1 MLYMSDLIDPTID
14 LFLYDLKNALN
25 TSKNDID
32 KNENRFKA
40 RLPDD
45 NVKFQDN
52 EIETAYLE
60 LTDPIQPDFQ
70 PNNKNLQGYFYA
82 VRLNDTY
89 GLQLQCSLNNKIDP
103 QSVDQFTIIKTEIEQ
118 KLDLN
123 HNPAT
128 IGKTWLL
135 SGYLPQNPQLA
146 PETIA
151 LKSYQALVKDGKST
165 DLYGQGIFLEGNLF
179 EFWKINSISSHQNNH
194 FIVAIFPNK
203 HQLDKFI
210 DFYKDWMGLFCFRH
224 KISWAYQQSRSIKE
238 SLVEHYKRVDDHR
251 IILDQNKQ
259 DLILNKSLNNI
270 QSVLNKYTL
279 DLLKLSFQKQV
290 ISINLVNYQTR
301 LAIILEEA
309 EKSNNLQFFNNKSFP
324 CNIPILKSYIVPI
337 ILVIVFGLF
346 TVLVQRFVLR
356 SGVK

>member
-60 LTDPIQPDFQ
+60 LTDPIQPDFK

-89 GLQLQCSLNNKIDP
+89 GLQLQCSLNNKIAP

-118 KLDLN
+118 ELDLN

-179 EFWKINSISSHQNNH
+179 EFWKINSISSSAHQNNH

-203 HQLDKFI
+203 YQLDKFI

-224 KISWAYQQSRSIKE
+224 KIDWSYHQSRLIKGT
-238 SLVEHYKRVDDHR
+238 LVECYKRVEENR
-251 IILDQNKQ
+251 AILAQKNQNLMLKK
-259 DLILNKSLNNI
+259 LLNNI
-270 QSVLNKYTL
+270 QNVLNKYTL

-290 ISINLVNYQTR
+290 AGEN
-301 LAIILEEA
+301 AIAIYDELW
-309 EKSNNLQFFNNKSFP
+309 SQL
-324 CNIPILKSYIVPI
+324 
-337 ILVIVFGLF
+337 
-346 TVLVQRFVLR
+346 
-356 SGVK
+356 